1 MTNLQTLKACSPKLV
16 PSGRSLVMVD
26 VDSRV
31 TSSQPHRGWME
42 TSLCLCEGRGEA
54 RNFSRNS
61 YAGPFPAS
69 RVFLSF
75 SRQRRLSVDLPS
87 RRAVSFDRI
96 ININPWEVIAQRR
109 TQHTQR
115 IRHTRS
121 SSVSYSPSRPHSGIV
136 CVCLLSTVVG
146 RRRKISCN
154 FPLKWPRRSLA
165 HSRTCS
171 PSS

>member
-1 MTNLQTLKACSPKLV
+1 M
-16 PSGRSLVMVD
+16 
-26 VDSRV
+26 
-31 TSSQPHRGWME
+31 
-42 TSLCLCEGRGEA
+42 SLCLCESRDEA

-61 YAGPFPAS
+61 HALPFPAS

-75 SRQRRLSVDLPS
+75 SRQRRLSVRCRVARL
-87 RRAVSFDRI
+87 VFDRI
-96 ININPWEVIAQRR
+96 ININPWEVIAQRPS
-109 TQHTQR
+109 QHTQR